1 MKKFTIFFL
10 MVFMYLGNQARCET
24 TVSAVGDDGYTC
36 SFNSAN
42 SKTYIDY
49 SSDPLMGATGMF
61 ACNFT
66 GSGGVSTPRY
76 HVDGIKA
83 TKAITVRIEGAAQA
97 CNGATVTLT
106 AVIEDNDPADTIN
119 YEYQWFRNATPI
131 VGATDSVYVFAV
143 NDLADMRSEF
153 ICEVTKQF
161 PGCSAV
167 ASPVFEFTKVP
178 NSIVSITGAHYPCE
192 SLTTLT
198 AVCQN
203 EYISENPYQ
212 WIWYD
217 GTIYTTTF
225 VPTFEVSVDGNYTV
239 EAVYRNSVCN
249 ATSPAFAV
257 DFGTFAAPTITPN
270 TTQTICADGSVQFIA
285 AVTNNAEYGN
295 PTSYIW
301 KKDGQDFTTTTFN
314 TLTVNEAGD
323 YTVRA
328 VYANGCVTA
337 DATQVTVT
345 VSTAP
350 QVVITGSQFYCGAT
364 ADVALTANADMTC
377 DFVWY
382 RHDILPNLKTTASAL
397 TSPLSNTG
405 VAASLNPYYYT
416 VVVTNANGCVTTS
429 APYEVSVVENPTVT
443 INASETT
450 VCAGGEIMLTSYGGN
465 ILPENVNYNWMLAA
479 VNVGTQPNLTLSNL
493 TVGDYTYT
501 LNVETMGG
509 CIGTAD
515 ITIHVVADPT
525 LTVTP
530 NTPPTLCA
538 GSTIAFG
545 ASITTGG
552 VAGGEVYTWQRN
564 GVTVYGATGNSFTDE
579 LTNTNINNI
588 QYLYTATVEQAA
600 SGCAAT
606 ANSAAV
612 TVLAAPA
619 VSISGNSVVCS
630 GTNVSLTANVPTGAT
645 YIWFLDGVNVGND
658 APYSASHTERTA
670 PYVFTLQVTSS
681 GCTMVSE
688 PYNVYVNAAPTV
700 AITVDDATICVGGVA
715 TFTANL
721 GDWNSPELTY
731 TWSEEGTVIAGATGL
746 SYTTPN
752 LAAGNH
758 TYTFNVTQ
766 TTSGC
771 TAQGTATVTVTDDP
785 VVTSITVDSYTICEG
800 EQVLVTATASQ
811 SVTDAL
817 VYTWYRNGVEI
828 EGVHGAS
835 FTETPVII
843 DNDEQTYVYSAMVS
857 QVSSGC
863 TSAILVDD
871 ATLTVRRNPSVT
883 ISGDPIICDG
893 ATNVSLTANVNDM
906 VGETGT
912 YTYQWRLFNADIS
925 GATGSTL
932 SETRVNSD
940 NPYIYTVVVS
950 NENGCNRESEAYA
963 VYVNDQIFVEV
974 TATED
979 SICAGGEVTLTA
991 NIGDYNDPN
1000 LIYRWYTV
1008 NAGVETEI
1016 LGATQATVVVNPTN
1030 TTDYRV
1036 RVLQTTSL
1044 CEAVGDINVKVITAP
1059 DVTLSLTPDD
1069 TICDGGQVTLTATVV
1084 GDGTYAWYE
1093 NGTLIVGA
1101 TQNVYRVSPITVD
1114 NNITSY
1120 NYAVIF
1126 TPNIEGCVSATVD
1139 TIVTVYANP
1148 SVEITGDP
1156 IICDGTDV
1164 TLMANLNDSVINTTY
1179 TYQWMLANN
1188 DIVGATNRNLTQSLP
1203 ATDNAYI
1210 YTVRVTN
1217 NVTGCVSV
1225 SAPFSVNVNEAPI
1238 VHITANETTVCRDGN
1253 VVMTAHLNDNNADN
1267 ITYQWYRDAVDG
1279 TNLIAGATNATYQ
1292 TDALNTNTEFFVVVS
1307 QTTSDCADTNSITI
1321 NVVDITAIT
1330 SIIMSDVVVC
1340 EGAQVTYTASATN
1353 GVAGDAYIYTW
1364 FRNGELVEG
1373 ATGNSIAVPAV
1384 ILDNETNFVVYSA
1397 TVRQASSGCNS
1408 ELFIADTLFIR
1419 PNPSVEISGDAIICH
1434 NGVVNLTANLNDT
1447 TNAVGTYSYQW
1458 RLFNSD
1464 LIAATLPTYSN
1475 MYASNDNPYI
1485 FTVVVTN
1492 ENGCSTDSDPF
1503 YVYVNDTILVEVT
1516 SSEDSICAGGEVTL
1530 TANIG
1535 DYNAPNLVY
1544 RWYTVD

>member
-106 AVIEDNDPADTIN
+106 DVIEDNEPADTIN
-119 YEYQWFRNATPI
+119 YEYQWFIDATPI
-131 VGATDSVYVFAV
+131 VGETDSVYVFAV
-143 NDLADMRSEF
+143 SSLADMRSEF

-450 VCAGGEIMLTSYGGN
+450 VCAGGEIMLTSYVGN

-530 NTPPTLCA
+530 NTPTTLCS
-538 GSTIAFG
+538 GSTIALG

-619 VSISGNSVVCS
+619 VSISGNSVGCS

-670 PYVFTLQVTSS
+670 PYVFTLQVTSG

-700 AITVDDATICVGGVA
+700 AVTVDDATICVGGVA
-715 TFTANL
+715 TLTANL

-771 TAQGTATVTVTDDP
+771 TAQGTATVTVTDDQ

-800 EQVLVTATASQ
+800 EQVSVTATATQ
-811 SVTDAL
+811 RVTDAL

-835 FTETPVII
+835 FTETPVVI

-863 TSAILVDD
+863 TSSILVDD

-883 ISGDPIICDG
+883 ISADPIICNG
-893 ATNVSLTANVNDM
+893 TNVALTANVNDT
-906 VGETGT
+906 VNAVGT
-912 YTYQWRLFNADIS
+912 YTYQWRLFNANIS
-925 GATGSTL
+925 GATSSTL
-932 SETRVNSD
+932 NESRANTD
-940 NPYIYTVVVS
+940 NPYIYTVLVS
-950 NENGCNRESEAYA
+950 NENGCSRESEAYA

-1179 TYQWMLANN
+1179 TYQWMLANS
-1188 DIVGATNRNLTQSLP
+1188 DIAGATNRTLTQSQP

-1238 VHITANETTVCRDGN
+1238 VHITANETTVCSNGD

-1267 ITYQWYRDAVDG
+1267 ITYQWYRGAVDAA
-1279 TNLIAGATNATYQ
+1279 NLIAGATNATYQ
-1292 TDALNTNTEFFVVVS
+1292 TDALIATTEFFVVVS
-1307 QTTSDCADTNSITI
+1307 QTTSDCAVTNSITI
-1321 NVVDITAIT
+1321 NVVDIPVI
-1330 SIIMSDVVVC
+1330 SDIVMSDEVVC

-1384 ILDNETNFVVYSA
+1384 ILDNETNFGVYSA
-1397 TVRQASSGCNS
+1397 TVRQASSGFNS

>member
-106 AVIEDNDPADTIN
+106 AVIEDNDPTDTIN
-119 YEYQWFRNATPI
+119 YEYQWFIDATPI

-143 NDLADMRSEF
+143 SSLADMRSEF

-161 PGCSAV
+161 PGCAAV

-192 SLTTLT
+192 STTTLT
-198 AVCQN
+198 AVCEN

-212 WIWYD
+212 WIWSD
-217 GTIYTTTF
+217 GTTNTTTY
-225 VPTFEVSVDGNYTV
+225 VPTFEVSADGNYTV

-257 DFGTFAAPTITPN
+257 DFGTFAAPTLTPN

-337 DATQVTVT
+337 DATAVTVT
-345 VSTAP
+345 VSTDP
-350 QVVITGSQFYCGAT
+350 QVVITGSQIYCGAT

-382 RHDILPNLKTTASAL
+382 RNDLIPNVGTTASAL
-397 TSPLSNTG
+397 TAPLSNTG

-450 VCAGGEIMLTSYGGN
+450 VCAGGEITLTSYVGN
-465 ILPENVNYNWMLAA
+465 ILPENVNYSWMLGV

-501 LNVETMGG
+501 LNVETVGG
-509 CIGTAD
+509 CIGTAN

-530 NTPPTLCA
+530 NTPTTLCS
-538 GSTIAFG
+538 GSTVDLG
-545 ASITTGG
+545 ASITAGG

-688 PYNVYVNAAPTV
+688 PYNVYVNSNPQ
-700 AITVDDATICVGGVA
+700 
-715 TFTANL
+715 L
-721 GDWNSPELTY
+721 
-731 TWSEEGTVIAGATGL
+731 
-746 SYTTPN
+746 
-752 LAAGNH
+752 
-758 TYTFNVTQ
+758 
-766 TTSGC
+766 
-771 TAQGTATVTVTDDP
+771 
-785 VVTSITVDSYTICEG
+785 VVT
-800 EQVLVTATASQ
+800 
-811 SVTDAL
+811 
-817 VYTWYRNGVEI
+817 
-828 EGVHGAS
+828 
-835 FTETPVII
+835 
-843 DNDEQTYVYSAMVS
+843 
-857 QVSSGC
+857 
-863 TSAILVDD
+863 
-871 ATLTVRRNPSVT
+871 
-883 ISGDPIICDG
+883 
-893 ATNVSLTANVNDM
+893 
-906 VGETGT
+906 
-912 YTYQWRLFNADIS
+912 AD
-925 GATGSTL
+925 
-932 SETRVNSD
+932 
-940 NPYIYTVVVS
+940 
-950 NENGCNRESEAYA
+950 
-963 VYVNDQIFVEV
+963 
-974 TATED
+974 
-979 SICAGGEVTLTA
+979 
-991 NIGDYNDPN
+991 
-1000 LIYRWYTV
+1000 
-1008 NAGVETEI
+1008 
-1016 LGATQATVVVNPTN
+1016 
-1030 TTDYRV
+1030 
-1036 RVLQTTSL
+1036 
-1044 CEAVGDINVKVITAP
+1044 DIN
-1059 DVTLSLTPDD
+1059 
-1069 TICDGGQVTLTATVV
+1069 
-1084 GDGTYAWYE
+1084 Y
-1093 NGTLIVGA
+1093 
-1101 TQNVYRVSPITVD
+1101 
-1114 NNITSY
+1114 
-1120 NYAVIF
+1120 
-1126 TPNIEGCVSATVD
+1126 
-1139 TIVTVYANP
+1139 
-1148 SVEITGDP
+1148 
-1156 IICDGTDV
+1156 
-1164 TLMANLNDSVINTTY
+1164 
-1179 TYQWMLANN
+1179 
-1188 DIVGATNRNLTQSLP
+1188 
-1203 ATDNAYI
+1203 
-1210 YTVRVTN
+1210 
-1217 NVTGCVSV
+1217 
-1225 SAPFSVNVNEAPI
+1225 
-1238 VHITANETTVCRDGN
+1238 
-1253 VVMTAHLNDNNADN
+1253 
-1267 ITYQWYRDAVDG
+1267 
-1279 TNLIAGATNATYQ
+1279 
-1292 TDALNTNTEFFVVVS
+1292 
-1307 QTTSDCADTNSITI
+1307 CA
-1321 NVVDITAIT
+1321 
-1330 SIIMSDVVVC
+1330 
-1340 EGAQVTYTASATN
+1340 
-1353 GVAGDAYIYTW
+1353 
-1364 FRNGELVEG
+1364 
-1373 ATGNSIAVPAV
+1373 
-1384 ILDNETNFVVYSA
+1384 
-1397 TVRQASSGCNS
+1397 
-1408 ELFIADTLFIR
+1408 
-1419 PNPSVEISGDAIICH
+1419 
-1434 NGVVNLTANLNDT
+1434 
-1447 TNAVGTYSYQW
+1447 
-1458 RLFNSD
+1458 
-1464 LIAATLPTYSN
+1464 
-1475 MYASNDNPYI
+1475 
-1485 FTVVVTN
+1485 
-1492 ENGCSTDSDPF
+1492 
-1503 YVYVNDTILVEVT
+1503 
-1516 SSEDSICAGGEVTL
+1516 
-1530 TANIG
+1530 
-1535 DYNAPNLVY
+1535 
-1544 RWYTVD
+1544 